1 MYLGAASGE
10 RSNFTGLLRNGYE
23 TAGAHTRLGV
33 LMIVNDR
40 EDIALAVGADGVHVG
55 QGDLPAEVARQIIGP
70 GKIIGVSASSLSG
83 ALSE

>member
-1 MYLGAASGE
+1 
-10 RSNFTGLLRNGYE
+10 
-23 TAGAHTRLGV
+23 
-33 LMIVNDR
+33 MIVNDR